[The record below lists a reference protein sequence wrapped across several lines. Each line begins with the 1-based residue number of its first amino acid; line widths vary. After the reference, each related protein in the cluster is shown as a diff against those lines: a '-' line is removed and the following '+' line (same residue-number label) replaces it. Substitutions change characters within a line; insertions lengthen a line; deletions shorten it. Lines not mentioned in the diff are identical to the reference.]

1 MGFDISRV
9 KVAWEGYETPLMPG
23 RYPVEFDPIR
33 RHCHMVEDMNPLFLE
48 QGICPPVMV
57 DYFASRG
64 AWPPGELDILGL
76 IRKIPTPGDRL
87 VNMNHEFEWFRTVK
101 VGDRLSVSHRVV
113 SVDVKPTRLDPL
125 SVWIKTET
133 RIVDGRG
140 ETVALRWNQIL
151 IHRTAEQVKA
161 GFIRAE
167 AAA

>member
-33 RHCHMVEDMNPLFLE
+33 RHCHMVADQNPLFLE
-48 QGICPPVMV
+48 QG
-57 DYFASRG
+57 FRG

-87 VNMNHEFEWFRTVK
+87 VNMNQEFEWFRTVK
-101 VGDRLSVSHRVV
+101 VGDRLSVSHKVV
-113 SVDVKPTRLDPL
+113 AVDVKPTRLDPL

-133 RIVDGRG
+133 RIVDERG
-140 ETVALRWNQIL
+140 EPVALRWNQIL
-151 IHRTAEQVKA
+151 VHRTPEQVQA

>member
-33 RHCHMVEDMNPLFLE
+33 RHCHMVDDQNPLFLE
-48 QGICPPVMV
+48 QGFCPPVMV

-87 VNMNHEFEWFRTVK
+87 VNMNQEFEWFKAVK
-101 VGDRLSVSHRVV
+101 VGERLSVSHKVV
-113 SVDVKPTRLDPL
+113 SVEVKPTKLDPL

-133 RIVDGRG
+133 RIVDERG
-140 ETVALRWNQIL
+140 VTVALRWNQIL
-151 IHRTAEQVKA
+151 IRRTPEQVKA

>member
-87 VNMNHEFEWFRTVK
+87 VNMNHEFEWFKAVK
-101 VGDRLSVSHRVV
+101 VGERLSVSHKVV
-113 SVDVKPTRLDPL
+113 SVDVKPTKLDPL

-133 RIVDGRG
+133 RIVDERG
-140 ETVALRWNQIL
+140 VTVALRWNQIL
-151 IHRTAEQVKA
+151 IHRTPEQVKA